1 MTAFPK
7 ILASPSGATIKGQ
20 TEEGKR
26 SGGSDGGAAG
36 LTKAC
41 KAGNA
46 KASGTFRPLYHR
58 N

>member
-26 SGGSDGGAAG
+26 SDGGAAG